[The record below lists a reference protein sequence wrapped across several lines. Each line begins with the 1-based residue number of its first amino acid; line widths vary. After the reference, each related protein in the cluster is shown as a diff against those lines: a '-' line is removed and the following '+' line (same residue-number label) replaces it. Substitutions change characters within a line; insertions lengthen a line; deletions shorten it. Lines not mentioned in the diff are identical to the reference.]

1 MNKCNQCK
9 CFNCLGED
17 KQTITVSIDTSNIQN
32 QIDEAIRV
40 ANKNR
45 DLINTL
51 AEQGILVYQTD
62 GRIRPIKEILHEC
75 VLAYLNITNK

>member
-32 QIDEAIRV
+32 QIDEAIR
-40 ANKNR
+40 
-45 DLINTL
+45 
-51 AEQGILVYQTD
+51 
-62 GRIRPIKEILHEC
+62 PIKEILHEC